1 MSHTPT
7 RIMEARR
14 ARLRAWIDAHH
25 AGSQAAFVKAT
36 GINQGG
42 LSSLLRSKA
51 FGENRAA
58 AIERLADMPEGYLV
72 FPLDEA
78 EKTPVAVQLV
88 TRRFEDF
95 GPKLKKLLCE
105 LGEAAQASPEIAAH
119 LETLKPLA
127 RKHLHACAASAELKK
142 LKRRGAVLS

>member
-1 MSHTPT
+1 MSHTPV

-14 ARLRAWIDAHH
+14 ARLRAWIDAHY

-42 LSSLLRSKA
+42 LSSLLGSKT

-72 FPLDEA
+72 FPLDGVA
-78 EKTPVAVQLV
+78 RAPVAAQLV
-88 TRRFEDF
+88 SGRFEAF
-95 GPKLKKLLCE
+95 GPKLQKLLCE
-105 LGEAAQASPEIAAH
+105 LGEAAQASSEIAAH

-127 RKHLHACAASAELKK
+127 RKHLRACTASAELKK
-142 LKRRGAVLS
+142 LKRRSAAL

>member
-1 MSHTPT
+1 
-7 RIMEARR
+7 
-14 ARLRAWIDAHH
+14 
-25 AGSQAAFVKAT
+25 
-36 GINQGG
+36 
-42 LSSLLRSKA
+42 
-51 FGENRAA
+51 
-58 AIERLADMPEGYLV
+58 MPEGYLV

-95 GPKLKKLLCE
+95 GPKLKTLLCE

-127 RKHLHACAASAELKK
+127 RKHLQACAASAELKK

>member
-1 MSHTPT
+1 MSHTPA

-25 AGSQAAFVKAT
+25 GGSQAAFVKAT

-42 LSSLLRSKA
+42 LSSLLRSKT

-72 FPLDEA
+72 FPLDE
-78 EKTPVAVQLV
+78 EEQTPVAAQLV
-88 TRRFEDF
+88 SGRFEAF
-95 GPKLKKLLCE
+95 GPKLQKLLCE
-105 LGEAAQASPEIAAH
+105 LGEAAQASSEIAAH
-119 LETLKPLA
+119 LETLKSLA
-127 RKHLHACAASAELKK
+127 RKHLRACAAAADLKK
-142 LKRRGAVLS
+142 LKRRGAVL

>member
-1 MSHTPT
+1 VCRMSHNPA

-14 ARLRAWIDAHH
+14 ARLRAWIDAHY

-42 LSSLLRSKA
+42 LSSLLRSKT

-58 AIERLADMPEGYLV
+58 AIERIADMPEGYLV
-72 FPLDEA
+72 FPLDGPDHA
-78 EKTPVAVQLV
+78 PVAVQLV

-95 GPKLKKLLCE
+95 GPKLRKLLRNRCSPRNAKTASE
-105 LGEAAQASPEIAAH
+105 EASPRLRGFRRTEKT
-119 LETLKPLA
+119 ETA
-127 RKHLHACAASAELKK
+127 WRDFVMI
-142 LKRRGAVLS
+142 G